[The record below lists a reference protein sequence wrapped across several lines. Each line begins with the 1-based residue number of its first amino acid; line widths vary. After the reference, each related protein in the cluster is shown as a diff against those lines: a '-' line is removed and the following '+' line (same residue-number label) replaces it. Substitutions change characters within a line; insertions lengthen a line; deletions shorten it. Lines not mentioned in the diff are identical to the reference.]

1 MKEILKALREQKKIR
16 FDVYKKNSS
25 LAFWI
30 MLEKCEVLIINNKLD
45 LEGKIM
51 TDEETADK
59 EQDDL
64 LDQGYKPIKID
75 DNIIKAM
82 EKIQKK
88 MLAKALGI

>member
-45 LEGKIM
+45 LEGKI
-51 TDEETADK
+51 
-59 EQDDL
+59 
-64 LDQGYKPIKID
+64 IF
-75 DNIIKAM
+75 
-82 EKIQKK
+82 
-88 MLAKALGI
+88 